1 MLKVNGTDIE
11 EGYFLDVV
19 SDSNDTRERAFS
31 NFKYTK
37 PYFDGTKVN
46 IQQFKKNGTP
56 IDFCLIGGR
65 PSFTLRLES
74 KDWELK
80 PDFSIRKPDYSPSGH
95 NPKMQYAVYD
105 PASGSST
112 NPDIIYNTHMIIE
125 IISGGGGGSGGG
137 ALLAGA
143 GGGAGG
149 YILLL
154 IDTTKFSYRKFGN
167 TRQYSDIVV
176 NGDSWANHDG
186 AGSSNRGQANQGR
199 DIYIDYRDRSQSSE
213 YEYIRIATIYG
224 GGGANAGDVGV
235 GGSVEIAENLPECV
249 TVLAYANGLN
259 GAEGVSGSTI
269 TCPQTTV
276 SIGFDSEGDNYK
288 LTRGG
293 FSSTTAGG
301 GAGAGAPSQFGNG
314 GYEGTTSNGYNGGTP
329 DSAAYGAGGGGGHG
343 RAFSSS
349 TGGNGAHWSLRLYY

>member
-1 MLKVNGTDIE
+1 MLKVNGIDIE
-11 EGYFLDVV
+11 EGYCLDVV

-74 KDWELK
+74 KDW
-80 PDFSIRKPDYSPSGH
+80 DFSPNYIIQKPEYDTRSP
-95 NPKMQYAVYD
+95 NPKEQYAVYD
-105 PASGSST
+105 PASSRPTDS
-112 NPDIIYNTHMIIE
+112 DIIYNTHMIIE

-137 ALLAGA
+137 ALLAGV

-154 IDTTKFSYRKFGN
+154 IDTTKFGYREFVH
-167 TRQYSDIVV
+167 TRTYSRLLIY
-176 NGDSWANHDG
+176 GDTLNNHDG

-199 DIYIDYRDRSQSSE
+199 DIYIEYHDRSQSTDGE
-213 YEYIRIATIYG
+213 FRRIVTIHG
-224 GGGANAGDVGV
+224 GGGANAGDVGI

-293 FSSTTAGG
+293 FSSTTDGG

-314 GYEGTTSNGYNGGTP
+314 GYEGTTSNGYDGGTP
-329 DSAAYGAGGGGGHG
+329 DSTAYGAGGGGGHG

-349 TGGNGAHWSLRLYY
+349 TGGNGALWSFRLYY

>member
-37 PYFDGTKVN
+37 PYFDWTKVN

-74 KDWELK
+74 KDWETAPSLFIEK
-80 PDFSIRKPDYSPSGH
+80 PKYRDDSQ
-95 NPKMQYAVYD
+95 NPKEQYAVYD
-105 PASGSST
+105 PTSSSST
-112 NPDIIYNTHMIIE
+112 KPVIYNTHMIIE

-137 ALLAGA
+137 ALLAGV

-154 IDTTKFSYRKFGN
+154 IDTTKFSYYKSIDRY
-167 TRQYSDIVV
+167 YSYISV
-176 NGDSWANHDG
+176 NGDSWTNHDG

-199 DIYIDYRDRSQSSE
+199 DIYIDYFYRSQSIEAKS
-213 YEYIRIATIYG
+213 IRIATIYG

-314 GYEGTTSNGYNGGTP
+314 GYEGTTSNGYDGGTP
-329 DSAAYGAGGGGGHG
+329 DSTAYGAGGGGGHG